1 MKKIAALVGAGALV
15 LALVVPAMAVWSWP
29 SNDVNV
35 SNWANVST
43 RVSTSAN
50 TGGNSIGGKYVWGG
64 RVRSGDAVSIA
75 VVGTTVNTNEVSC
88 PTCNGDVNVSNG
100 ANVSTKV
107 STSAN
112 TGGNSIGGRCVGGGR
127 ILTGGAAAQSEVY
140 TVVNTN
146 LVGE

>member
-15 LALVVPAMAVWSWP
+15 LALVVPAMAVWLPTS
-29 SNDVNV
+29 DVNI

-64 RVRSGDAVSIA
+64 KVTSGDAMSVSLTS
-75 VVGTTVNTNEVSC
+75 TTVNTNSVGC
-88 PTCNGDVNVSNG
+88 LTCGDDVNVSNW

-146 LVGE
+146 VVGE